1 MINEKSRTIPVSF
14 HSMHRTALASVRFGG
29 EMLAH
34 ESSVYSHE
42 LARFC
47 SQMTMIG
54 YDRYAPV
61 GETDVKK
68 SGIYS
73 TLTELGFDTIEINSS
88 TDINEEDCVFAK
100 AKAQIGGAEHSVVIA
115 LFLGTYMKQWYT
127 NFDSGKGETHKSFTL
142 ATDYSFG
149 KLSSYL
155 ERNKIGKKNLKLIVS
170 GHSRGGAVANLL
182 GAKIAREGCLAYKK
196 NVYTYTFAAPSPTC
210 DPERTDKKYS
220 AIFNFINDEDF
231 VIKCM
236 PREWGYG
243 RYGVTFSLPSKNSAR
258 KYGEILP
265 DMLLFHK
272 SYSPT
277 LEYHPFPQGDKT
289 VNRLFD
295 MLVACVPSIG
305 DFYDKRFECMGEK
318 LSVYEY
324 FTRSLCAITG
334 EAAGSQENKDGTMYL
349 MMTSVRRAECHVVF
363 RAISDFFVLYE
374 GLAGAT
380 KGKISKQ
387 YFSAAH
393 DIAAYSAYIMAC
405 EEKNLI
411 RR

>member
-14 HSMHRTALASVRFGG
+14 RSMLRTGLASIRFGG

-34 ESSVYSHE
+34 DSSVYSHE

-54 YDRYAPV
+54 YDRYAPK
-61 GETDVKK
+61 GETVEKC
-68 SGIYS
+68 GIYA
-73 TLTELGFDTIEINSS
+73 TLNELGFDSTEIYSS
-88 TDINEEDCVFAK
+88 TGINEEDCVFSK
-100 AKAQIGGAEHSVVIA
+100 AKIIADGTEQTVVIA

-127 NFDSGKGETHKSFTL
+127 NFDSGKGQTHKSFAL
-142 ATDYSFG
+142 AADFAFE
-149 KLSSYL
+149 KLSEYL
-155 ERNKIGKKNLKLIVS
+155 AKNKIGKKNLKLIIS

-196 NVYTYTFAAPSPTC
+196 NTFTYTFATPAPTS
-210 DPERTDKKYS
+210 DPERGDKKY
-220 AIFNFINDEDF
+220 AAVFNFINDEDF
-231 VIKCM
+231 VIRCM

-243 RYGVTFSLPSKNSAR
+243 RYGITFSLPSKNHTR
-258 KYGEILP
+258 KYDEILQ
-265 DMLLFHK
+265 DMLLFHR
-272 SYSPT
+272 SYSPV
-277 LEYHPFPQGDKT
+277 LNYVPYPKGDST

-295 MLVACVPSIG
+295 ILAGCVCSID
-305 DFYDKRFECMGEK
+305 DFYEKRFECMGEK
-318 LSVYEY
+318 LSLQEY
-324 FTRSLCAITG
+324 FSRTLCAITG
-334 EAAGSQENKDGTMYL
+334 EAEGSQEKKDGTNYL
-349 MMTSVRRAECHVVF
+349 MMTSVRRAECHIVF
-363 RAISDFFVLYE
+363 RAVSDFFVLYE

-380 KGKISKQ
+380 NGKISKQ